1 MATAQTSFQEKLNA
15 LQLKEEVYLH
25 LTELI
30 GTPNPNPYLKGL
42 RNAAVVAIE
51 LFRHHADVAVN
62 NHYIVKTTLDLK
74 TRMSAQKYRPPEY
87 FSLSNLSDSL
97 HEIKASGNLTKDERD
112 KVVAKVISDISQVFQ
127 APAHPKECFGSTS
140 TMLKPVVEIAVAK
153 RKGTSLPKPGPPK
166 KSRSPATVSEKD
178 LADDEP
184 MGPLADAT
192 VAAAASP
199 ILIDFEDSPM
209 DGNPPAISKPV
220 KDSDKM
226 DTSSSDEVPF
236 IPATKKHD
244 EPNRPAVRF
253 LPLCEVPSML
263 TSSVFYKK
271 AVLVTQ
277 KVTNT
282 AQASAAAELASA
294 INVATD
300 FLAPD
305 GKTNLT
311 YAQPDSAYIVAATAE
326 RIHHPA
332 SAQLKKDA
340 QDFVSH
346 PDTQSWMKSSKALH
360 ERIGHLQATI
370 AGIGYEVNYL
380 LQTQKFHEQELRRL
394 MKELHTVK
402 SK

>member
-1 MATAQTSFQEKLNA
+1 MSFIEIPQNIAAAQPDIAIVITIRINTLVPINPVTPLSDVQPQVPDLSRPDCIA
-15 LQLKEEVYLH
+15 LQDAVMEEVYLH

-42 RNAAVVAIE
+42 HNAAVVAIE
-51 LFRHHADVAVN
+51 LFHQHADVAVN

-97 HEIKASGNLTKDERD
+97 HEIKASGSLTKDERD
-112 KVVAKVISDISQVFQ
+112 KVVAKVISDISQ
-127 APAHPKECFGSTS
+127 GSTS

-153 RKGTSLPKPGPPK
+153 CKGTSLPKPGPPK

-199 ILIDFEDSPM
+199 ILIDFEDSHM
-209 DGNPPAISKPV
+209 DGNPPAISEPV

-244 EPNRPAVRF
+244 EPNHPAVRF

-326 RIHHPA
+326 QIHHPA
-332 SAQLKKDA
+332 SAQLKKDV

-346 PDTQSWMKSSKALH
+346 PDT
-360 ERIGHLQATI
+360 
-370 AGIGYEVNYL
+370 
-380 LQTQKFHEQELRRL
+380 
-394 MKELHTVK
+394 
-402 SK
+402 